1 MWQLLPDLGPWAAAA
16 GAYLD
21 LLGGHTGGMGALVTN
36 TDLPLRPSSPVSKAD
51 ARAQVVTGGDSRQA
65 EGLAS
70 TAAGSQLPPKSSH
83 QQLDPGPRS
92 ADGNSSEEDCADHRP
107 PESEQH
113 GGQIVEADELA
124 AAADK
129 QGEDAAVEEGLTFNM
144 LTRRG
149 GIKVEA
155 RKGDLE

>member
-1 MWQLLPDLGPWAAAA
+1 
-16 GAYLD
+16 
-21 LLGGHTGGMGALVTN
+21 
-36 TDLPLRPSSPVSKAD
+36 
-51 ARAQVVTGGDSRQA
+51 
-65 EGLAS
+65 
-70 TAAGSQLPPKSSH
+70 
-83 QQLDPGPRS
+83 
-92 ADGNSSEEDCADHRP
+92 
-107 PESEQH
+107 
-113 GGQIVEADELA
+113 VEADELA